1 MGLAAV
7 VGVPPLYAVAL
18 LAGATTM
25 RLPWFAAVVL
35 LGRSLR
41 FVLVA
46 LGVGH
51 LDLW

>member
-1 MGLAAV
+1 MVGL
-7 VGVPPLYAVAL
+7 PPLYAVAL

-35 LGRSLR
+35 LGRSVR